1 LENRFST
8 WLSQEPD
15 ALETAQSTLST
26 HLTLL
31 RDAGLVRTR
40 KEGRWIYYGL
50 SADVA
55 PLTESFFQHFADAI
69 HDKRIRRDAER
80 VHRRLQLREDGCC
93 TLGFNQ
99 LDSKR
104 GGGGARASTEPYS
117 MILRTVPAAE
127 SEPAAFHRDDFVLL
141 IDDMKVW
148 VVRMSDIPVLE
159 ACENCTRVHFAD
171 GTAFIRRLPP
181 LLREQVGQLHLLS
194 RLACTVS
201 STSAT

>member
-1 LENRFST
+1 MKAAIAFAKALADPTRLRVVAALRDHE
-8 WLSQEPD
+8 LSVCELCD
-15 ALETAQSTLST
+15 ALETTQSTLST

-31 RDAGLVRTR
+31 RDAGLVQTR

-99 LDSKR
+99 LGSKR
-104 GGGGARASTEPYS
+104 GNS
-117 MILRTVPAAE
+117 MKKILLLLTIAVLALG
-127 SEPAAFHRDDFVLL
+127 SFCAAFAAS
-141 IDDMKVW
+141 K
-148 VVRMSDIPVLE
+148 
-159 ACENCTRVHFAD
+159 D
-171 GTAFIRRLPP
+171 GW
-181 LLREQVGQLHLLS
+181 LS
-194 RLACTVS
+194 
-201 STSAT
+201 